1 MVRHLRRLLQAGDNL
16 TSLST
21 LTLASIYLPFPTD
34 NITPSISKSS
44 LSSSSSSSSLYYVNT
59 VYTCRSMDCFSRSGV
74 EEVSG
79 RCGGLEWGVLWSWE
93 LFRFSSTI
101 YLSNVES
108 IPSSRYLLAA
118 VAHTL

>member
-21 LTLASIYLPFPTD
+21 LTFASIYLPFPTD

-59 VYTCRSMDCFSRSGV
+59 VYTCRSIDCFSRSGV

-79 RCGGLEWGVLWSWE
+79 RCGGLGWGFLESW